1 MLRTRRLAQAGH
13 TRAARRAAWPT
24 AIVLALIAA
33 TFLVVAWQIQA
44 IFVALVGVSLL
55 ALAGWAIRHIIQQR
69 RALRALDVDLERAQK
84 DFVEGPV
91 EVKEILSLRHGK
103 VLIHTLQCG
112 GQSFKLKPS
121 DYERVP
127 AEGHVRLHVA
137 PQSRELLRVE
147 VLNDLTR

>member
-1 MLRTRRLAQAGH
+1 MLRTRRLAQASH

-24 AIVLALIAA
+24 ALVLAIIAA
-33 TFLVVAWQIQA
+33 AFLVVAWQIQA
-44 IFVALVGVSLL
+44 LFVAFVGL
-55 ALAGWAIRHIIQQR
+55 AILSLAGWAVRHIVQQR
-69 RALRALDVDLERAQK
+69 RALRALDADLEAAQK

-103 VLIHTLQCG
+103 VLIYTLQCA

-127 AEGHVRLHVA
+127 ADGHVRLHVA
-137 PQSRELLRVE
+137 PRSRELLRVE